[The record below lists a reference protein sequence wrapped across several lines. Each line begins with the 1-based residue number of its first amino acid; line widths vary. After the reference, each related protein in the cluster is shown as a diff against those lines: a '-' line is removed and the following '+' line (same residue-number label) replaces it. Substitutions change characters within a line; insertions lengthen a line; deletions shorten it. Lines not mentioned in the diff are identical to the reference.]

1 MNVNPNFIEFNTENK
16 KIVRPRS
23 SSNKFNINNINKLIK
38 EMDFTNIKNAKN
50 LIESKEKLINFIKR
64 EQKIQNI
71 IITKNVKANNFMQD
85 NSSRNY
91 LIEFEESKKALSDD
105 QKRIKILEEKIKE
118 KQKIVEQKNNQ
129 IKNVKDNISKMNESI
144 KTKNENIEKMMK
156 ELDDFRKQNED
167 LEKKI
172 NDIAEELDEAG
183 GLDLS
188 GSLSVGQPNV
198 DEMTY
203 EQLLELEEQMGSVAN
218 GLTEEEI
225 KNLKYDKY
233 VKDKYSE
240 DKCIICQ
247 YNFIELESIVGLP
260 CKHFFHFNCLKPWVD
275 KQHYCPLC
283 KTNIRKEDEK

>member
-64 EQKIQNI
+64 EQKMQNI

-118 KQKIVEQKNNQ
+118 KQKIVDQKNNQ
-129 IKNVKDNISKMNESI
+129 IKNVKENISKMNESI

-203 EQLLELEEQMGSVAN
+203 EQLLELEEQMGNVAN

>member
-64 EQKIQNI
+64 EQKMQNI
-71 IITKNVKANNFMQD
+71 IITKNIKANNFMQD

-129 IKNVKDNISKMNESI
+129 IKNIKENISKMNESI

>member
-118 KQKIVEQKNNQ
+118 KQKIVDQKNNH
-129 IKNVKDNISKMNESI
+129 IKNVKENISKMNESI

>member
-64 EQKIQNI
+64 DQKIQNL
-71 IITKNVKANNFMQD
+71 IITKNVKANNFIQD

>member
-1 MNVNPNFIEFNTENK
+1 MKVNPNFIEFNTENK

>member
-1 MNVNPNFIEFNTENK
+1 MNVNQNYIESTNENK
-16 KIVRPRS
+16 KLIRPRS

-50 LIESKEKLINFIKR
+50 LIESKEKIINFIKR
-64 EQKIQNI
+64 EQKLQNI
-71 IITKNVKANNFMQD
+71 IISKNIKPNNFIND
-85 NSSRNY
+85 NSTRNQ
-91 LIEFEESKKALSDD
+91 LIEFEESKRILSEDL
-105 QKRIKILEEKIKE
+105 KKLKILEEKIKE
-118 KQKIVEQKNNQ
+118 KEKLIEQKKNKIN
-129 IKNVKDNISKMNESI
+129 NVKENISKITESI
-144 KTKNENIEKMMK
+144 KNKEENIEKINK
-156 ELDDFRKQNED
+156 ELDDYRQKNEE

-172 NDIAEELDEAG
+172 EDIAEELEEVG
-183 GLDLS
+183 DLELNDS
-188 GSLSVGQPNV
+188 IGMDQPNV

-233 VKDKYSE
+233 IKNKYLE

-260 CKHFFHFNCLKPWVD
+260 CKHCFHFNCLKPWID

-283 KTNIRKEDEK
+283 KTNIRKEDQK

>member
-85 NSSRNY
+85 DSSRNY

>member
-64 EQKIQNI
+64 DQKIQNI

-129 IKNVKDNISKMNESI
+129 IKNIKDNISKMNESI

>member
-1 MNVNPNFIEFNTENK
+1 MDVNPNLVEFNTENK
-16 KIVRPRS
+16 KPLRPKS
-23 SSNKFNINNINKLIK
+23 SSNKFSINNINKLIK

-50 LIESKEKLINFIKR
+50 LVESKEKLINFIKR
-64 EQKIQNI
+64 EQKMHNLIISKNI
-71 IITKNVKANNFMQD
+71 KANNFMQD
-85 NSSRNY
+85 NSSRNF
-91 LIEFEESKKALSDD
+91 LIEFEESKKALSED
-105 QKRIKILEEKIKE
+105 QKKLKILEEKIKE
-118 KQKIVEQKNNQ
+118 KEKIMAQKNNQ
-129 IKNVKDNISKMNESI
+129 INNIKENISKMNVSI
-144 KTKNENIEKMMK
+144 ITKNENIEKIKK
-156 ELDDFRKQNED
+156 ELNDFRKQNED

-188 GSLSVGQPNV
+188 GSLSMGQPNV

-203 EQLLELEEQMGSVAN
+203 EQLLELEEQMGSVAK

-233 VKDKYSE
+233 IKDKYSE

-260 CKHFFHFNCLKPWVD
+260 CKHFFHFDCLKPWVD

>member
-1 MNVNPNFIEFNTENK
+1 MDVNPNFVEFNTENK
-16 KIVRPRS
+16 KIVRPKS

-50 LIESKEKLINFIKR
+50 LVESKEKLINFFKR
-64 EQKIQNI
+64 EQKMHNVIISKNI
-71 IITKNVKANNFMQD
+71 KANNFMQD

-105 QKRIKILEEKIKE
+105 QKKIKILEEKIKE
-118 KQKIVEQKNNQ
+118 KEKIMAQKNNQ
-129 IKNVKDNISKMNESI
+129 INNVKENISKKNESI
-144 KTKNENIEKMMK
+144 KTKNENIEKIKK
-156 ELDDFRKQNED
+156 ELDDLRKQNED

-188 GSLSVGQPNV
+188 GSLSNGQPNV

-218 GLTEEEI
+218 GLNEEEI
-225 KNLKYDKY
+225 KNLKYDKFI
-233 VKDKYSE
+233 KDKYSE

-260 CKHFFHFNCLKPWVD
+260 CKHFFHFDCLKPWVD

>member
-1 MNVNPNFIEFNTENK
+1 
-16 KIVRPRS
+16 
-23 SSNKFNINNINKLIK
+23 
-38 EMDFTNIKNAKN
+38 
-50 LIESKEKLINFIKR
+50 
-64 EQKIQNI
+64 
-71 IITKNVKANNFMQD
+71 MQD

-188 GSLSVGQPNV
+188 GSLSNGQPNV

-218 GLTEEEI
+218 GLNEEEI
-225 KNLKYDKY
+225 KNLKYDKFI
-233 VKDKYSE
+233 KDKYSE

-260 CKHFFHFNCLKPWVD
+260 CKHFFHFDCLKPWVD

>member
-1 MNVNPNFIEFNTENK
+1 MNENPNFIEFNTENK

-64 EQKIQNI
+64 DQKIQNI

-247 YNFIELESIVGLP
+247 YNFIELEAIVGLP

>member
-1 MNVNPNFIEFNTENK
+1 MDVNPNFVEFNTENK
-16 KIVRPRS
+16 KIVRPKS

-71 IITKNVKANNFMQD
+71 IITKNIKANNFMQD

-105 QKRIKILEEKIKE
+105 QKKIKILEEKIKE
-118 KQKIVEQKNNQ
+118 KEKIMSQKNNQ
-129 IKNVKDNISKMNESI
+129 LNNVKENISRMNESI
-144 KTKNENIEKMMK
+144 KTKNENIEKIKK

-188 GSLSVGQPNV
+188 GSLSNGQPNV

-218 GLTEEEI
+218 GLNEEEI
-225 KNLKYDKY
+225 KNLKYDKFI
-233 VKDKYSE
+233 KDKYSE

-260 CKHFFHFNCLKPWVD
+260 CKHFFHFDCLKPWVD

>member
-64 EQKIQNI
+64 DQKIQNI

>member
-50 LIESKEKLINFIKR
+50 LIESKEKLFNFIKR

-188 GSLSVGQPNV
+188 GSLSLGQPNV

>member
-129 IKNVKDNISKMNESI
+129 IKIAKENISKMNESI

>member
-71 IITKNVKANNFMQD
+71 IITKNIKANNFMQD

>member
-64 EQKIQNI
+64 EQKIQNL
-71 IITKNVKANNFMQD
+71 IITKNIKANNFMQD

-118 KQKIVEQKNNQ
+118 KQKILEQKNNQ

>member
-129 IKNVKDNISKMNESI
+129 IKNVKENISKMNESI